1 MCGTCGCDHQ
11 EKTTITTFNT
21 IKHHSHLHEHGIP
34 HSHDNE
40 KIVTIKENVTHYND
54 VLAQKNREY
63 FESNHI
69 MALNFVSSP
78 GAGKTTLLV
87 QTISHLKN
95 KFFFSVIEGDQQTL
109 NDAERIKATGVPVV
123 QVNTGDGCHL
133 DSDMI
138 SKALESLET
147 SRFSILAIENVGNL
161 VCPAMFD
168 LGENKRVVIVSVTE
182 GEDKPLKYPNMFASA
197 DVCVIS
203 KVDLLPH
210 LTFDFE
216 KLIENVRRVNP
227 KLTIIEYSAL
237 HHEDKW
243 NTWLEN
249 EFLHYV
255 NKHDKKDL

>member
-1 MCGTCGCDHQ
+1 MCGICDCDHQ

-21 IKHHSHLHEHGIP
+21 LKQHSHFHKHEIP
-34 HSHDNE
+34 HSHNNE
-40 KIVTIKENVTHYND
+40 KIIPIKENVTHYNN

-95 KFFFSVIEGDQQTL
+95 KFSFSVIEGDQQTL

-133 DSDMI
+133 DSNMI
-138 SKALESLET
+138 FKAITSLEIP
-147 SRFSILAIENVGNL
+147 RFSILAIENVGNL

-168 LGENKRVVIVSVTE
+168 LGESKRIVIISVTE

-203 KVDLLPH
+203 KIDLLPH
-210 LTFDFE
+210 LSFE
-216 KLIENVRRVNP
+216 FKKLIENIQTINP
-227 KLTIIEYSAL
+227 NIRIIEYSAL
-237 HHEDKW
+237 QLEDQW
-243 NTWLEN
+243 NTWLTN
-249 EFLHYV
+249 EFVHYTS
-255 NKHDKKDL
+255 KY

>member
-1 MCGTCGCDHQ
+1 MCGICDCDHQ

-21 IKHHSHLHEHGIP
+21 LKQHSHFHKHEIP
-34 HSHDNE
+34 HSHNNE
-40 KIVTIKENVTHYND
+40 KIIPIKENVTHYNN

-95 KFFFSVIEGDQQTL
+95 KFSFSVIEGDQQTL

-133 DSDMI
+133 DSNMI
-138 SKALESLET
+138 FKAITSLEIP
-147 SRFSILAIENVGNL
+147 RFSILAIENVGNL

-168 LGENKRVVIVSVTE
+168 LGESKRIVIISVTE

-203 KVDLLPH
+203 KIDLLPH
-210 LTFDFE
+210 LSFE
-216 KLIENVRRVNP
+216 FKKLIENIKTINP
-227 KLTIIEYSAL
+227 NIRIIEYSAL
-237 HHEDKW
+237 QLEDQW
-243 NTWLEN
+243 NTWLTN
-249 EFLHYV
+249 EFVHYTS
-255 NKHDKKDL
+255 KY

>member
-1 MCGTCGCDHQ
+1 MCGTCGCDHH

-21 IKHHSHLHEHGIP
+21 TKQHHHFHEHGIP
-34 HSHDNE
+34 HSHDHE
-40 KIVTIKENVTHYND
+40 KIVTIKENVTHHND
-54 VLAQKNREY
+54 VLAQKNRDY

-95 KFFFSVIEGDQQTL
+95 KFSFSVIEGDQQTL

-138 SKALESLET
+138 SHAINTLEI

-161 VCPAMFD
+161 VCPALFD
-168 LGENKRVVIVSVTE
+168 LGERKRVVIVSVTE

-216 KLIENVRRVNP
+216 TLIENIRKVNP
-227 KLTIIEYSAL
+227 KITIIEYSTPQN
-237 HHEDKW
+237 EEKW

-249 EFLHYV
+249 EFLRYINHSH
-255 NKHDKKDL
+255 NKDS